1 MSLVYIE
8 KIPPLIRS
16 AFEKKVIEVAN
27 YLEINPNWLMI
38 LMNFETAGQMNPTA
52 TNIIGC
58 VGFIQFCSDGLYNG
72 EKSKKILGKWYSLQT
87 IKNSGYVGQM
97 NYVRDFF
104 EPYKDKIETIYDLYV
119 ALFYP
124 YALGKPDSFKFG
136 SEISPERVKTVA
148 NQNKAISQGKEYIT
162 YKEVRAMVDGQM
174 KKANYFITKV
184 DSYTSN
190 IKMLKRNKWGIIL
203 ISVGIGIGTYL
214 YLKNK

>member
-1 MSLVYIE
+1 MSLVYID
-8 KIPPLIRS
+8 KIPQLNRN

-38 LMNFETAGQMNPTA
+38 LMNFETAGQMKPTT
-52 TNIIGC
+52 TNSKGC

-72 EKSKKILGKWYSLQT
+72 ESAKKILGKWHTLQA

-104 EPYKDKIETIYDLYV
+104 VPYKDKIETIYDLYV

-124 YALGKPDSFKFG
+124 YALGRGDSFKFG

-174 KKANYFITKV
+174 KKANYFVAKV